1 MNNDLVRIVPQ
12 ELRKFINQPDNI
24 NKTFS
29 QTEILRDSHGRICSI
44 CYYNLKREL
53 TKQVFYIGAE
63 IKSIEHYHKSTLVT
77 REEFEDSK
85 LIIKKHYCD
94 GSVESTLKF
103 KYDALKN
110 IKKISKD
117 ENGKFTAIEYK
128 YETLSRIIARQIY
141 NDKGL
146 ISKQEYNYDAL
157 NRVIFYSDENQTI
170 VVYNY
175 NMKNE
180 LLNYEIT
187 DRMNNVISVVNH
199 FSDTGYIC
207 TDYSLN
213 KHSLTINDTS
223 YVDNIMLKKPNAT
236 EDDLDLIISKLYYQK
251 NTSSE
256 FFKQPASA
264 ERNASKLIDNSISQ
278 RALPISIRKRVL
290 LSIASNSKY

>member
-12 ELRKFINQPDNI
+12 ELRKFINQPDNS

-63 IKSIEHYHKSTLVT
+63 IKSIEYYHKNTLVT

-94 GSVESTLKF
+94 GSIESTLKF

-110 IKKISKD
+110 IQKISKE
-117 ENGKFTAIEYK
+117 ENGNFTAIEYK
-128 YETLSRIIARQIY
+128 YDTLSRIIARQIY

-157 NRVIFYSDENQTI
+157 NRVIFYSDENQKI

-175 NMKNE
+175 NKKNE

-251 NTSSE
+251 STSSE
-256 FFKQPASA
+256 FIKQPASA